1 MDTLKTILLVEDD
14 EDLREVVRITLEK
27 PTLHILE
34 ARDGMTAVGL
44 ARQVIPNVILL
55 DWMMPGID
63 GLEVVRILRGD
74 PDTAGIRI
82 IMLTARDQQEDIE
95 RGLEAGAD
103 AYLVKPFSPLELVR
117 TVEAAL

>member
-1 MDTLKTILLVEDD
+1 MDTLKTVLLVEDD

-34 ARDGMTAVGL
+34 ARDGMTAILL
-44 ARQVIPNVILL
+44 ARQVIPHLILL
-55 DWMMPGID
+55 DWMMPGMD
-63 GLEVVRILRGD
+63 GLEVIHALRGD

-82 IMLTARDQQEDIE
+82 IMLTARDQREDID

>member
-34 ARDGMTAVGL
+34 ARDGMSAVGL
-44 ARQVIPNVILL
+44 ARQVIPHVILL
-55 DWMMPGID
+55 DWMMPGMS
-63 GLEVVRILRGD
+63 GLEVIKVLRGD
-74 PDTAGIRI
+74 PDTAGIHI

-95 RGLEAGAD
+95 LGLAAGAD

-117 TVEAAL
+117 TVENAL